1 MAINEDSKRINTE
14 AQKIAD
20 ERWSDEHEAEVT
32 IYHDGGKVFMSK
44 TVEFVELS
52 NGAKLLN
59 MGFADQDFFME
70 SASVETKSFQFGID
84 GSTDRDWETP
94 CRHRDR

>member
-1 MAINEDSKRINTE
+1 
-14 AQKIAD
+14 
-20 ERWSDEHEAEVT
+20 
-32 IYHDGGKVFMSK
+32 MSK

-84 GSTDRDWETP
+84 GRTAYRKGDAIMFELDSPKIR
-94 CRHRDR
+94 